1 MMQKDLR
8 KRSDVKLQMALTKIY
23 TQARRS
29 PCDTDKSKEL
39 GKSLGYIVRWC
50 VKHGADIPK

>member
-23 TQARRS
+23 TQAMY